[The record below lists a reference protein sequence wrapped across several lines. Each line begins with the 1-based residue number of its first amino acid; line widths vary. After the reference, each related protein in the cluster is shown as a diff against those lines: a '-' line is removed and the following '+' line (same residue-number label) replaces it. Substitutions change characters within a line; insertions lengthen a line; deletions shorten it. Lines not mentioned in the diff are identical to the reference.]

1 MYGVEVGNHFM
12 WVYGPAIAVGW
23 PQLAPDKDPGFWLTS
38 QIWANR
44 CGGNGM
50 MMDPYPHPQHMKVV
64 NHLSYVWSGSGN
76 HLMWVH
82 GLNHSRM
89 ASINIWQGPRISA
102 HFPNLGQQ
110 VWWKRHDDGSISP
123 STAYGGCESPFICM

>member
-1 MYGVEVGNHFM
+1 MYGVEVGTISCGFMASTTAGWPRLTSGKDPGFRLTSQIWANRCGGNGMMMDSYPHPQHMKVVNHLSYVWSGSGNHFM

-38 QIWANR
+38 QIWWANR

-64 NHLSYVWSGSGN
+64 NHL
-76 HLMWVH
+76 
-82 GLNHSRM
+82 
-89 ASINIWQGPRISA
+89 
-102 HFPNLGQQ
+102 
-110 VWWKRHDDGSISP
+110 
-123 STAYGGCESPFICM
+123 